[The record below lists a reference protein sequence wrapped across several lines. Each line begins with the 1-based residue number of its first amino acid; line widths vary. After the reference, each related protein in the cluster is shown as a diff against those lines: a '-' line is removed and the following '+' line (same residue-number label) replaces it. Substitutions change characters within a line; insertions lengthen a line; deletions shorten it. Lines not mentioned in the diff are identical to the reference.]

1 MMVPIIRVRDKYSGK
16 EHIVGFDKHDSLI
29 EGADGGL
36 QYYNLQNGDGTPDGY
51 DFVFEEDRFNAYV
64 EMVSVDE
71 AVKLW
76 QKAERLQKENEE
88 TLKKM
93 LGENVVIMS

>member
-1 MMVPIIRVRDKYSGK
+1 MMVPIIRVRDICSGK

-36 QYYNLQNGDGTPDGY
+36 QYYNLQNGDGTPGGY
-51 DFVFEEDRFNAYV
+51 DFVFEEDGFNTYV

-71 AVKLW
+71 AIKFW
-76 QKAERLQKENEE
+76 RKAEKLQKENEE
-88 TLKKM
+88 ALKKM
-93 LGENVVIMS
+93 LGKDVVVMS